1 VTAAAAA
8 PAGSGRDVLS
18 ARQIL
23 EQFKKALGTS
33 TARSML
39 ITVAPRAGLQIM
51 QPANVSEALIKAYA
65 KEFHAEDRLS
75 WTAILRGK
83 PTKLAD
89 AWGDGQKLDF
99 TVYAQEWVRPNE
111 LNSVVAVPLQSPV
124 FEGYPGVVHLGRT
137 AEEGNFTNADLAKLA
152 EVAAGID
159 KRNAGAGARAGTGA
173 GKSSKGK
180 RGGSANGFSLMLSRP
195 VARFIIIDQNLKPKT
210 FAGASW
216 SDLDDRLQTQILDHA
231 KRRLGQVNAEP
242 FFDRILLHDSY
253 GDSWPYRI
261 VTFKRYPALGDGP
274 VTMVCLGPD
283 CNEWAAVRP
292 TDFQADTELARLLPA
307 IKFMQQEFPKGP
319 TLVDIS
325 KEVDLSPFH
334 FHRRFTELLGLTPKQ
349 YLLDCQIFQAKTDL
363 LGRQKELVQIAK
375 ECGFAHQ
382 SHFTSRFKQ
391 ATGLTPT
398 RWRRMAMAKM
408 QALSN

>member
-8 PAGSGRDVLS
+8 PVASGRDVLS

-23 EQFKKALGTS
+23 EQFKKAFGTS
-33 TARSML
+33 PYRSML

-51 QPANVSEALIKAYA
+51 QPANVSEALIKSYA
-65 KEFHAEDRLS
+65 REFHAEDRLT
-75 WTAILRGK
+75 WQAILRGK
-83 PTKLAD
+83 PTRLAD
-89 AWGDGQKLDF
+89 AWGNAEKLDA
-99 TVYAQEWVRPNE
+99 TPYAQEWLKPNE
-111 LNSVVAVPLQSPV
+111 LTAVVAVPLQSPV
-124 FEGYPGVVHLGRT
+124 FEGYPGVVHVART

-159 KRNAGAGARAGTGA
+159 KRIAAARA
-173 GKSSKGK
+173 KSSKSGK
-180 RGGSANGFSLMLSRP
+180 RGGFPLARP
-195 VARFIIIDQNLKPKT
+195 AARFVIIDQSLKPKT
-210 FAGASW
+210 FSGASW
-216 SDLDDRLQTQILDHA
+216 SDLDDRLQIQIVDHA
-231 KRRLGQVNAEP
+231 KRRLHQVNGEALV
-242 FFDRILLHDSY
+242 DRILLHDSY
-253 GDSWPYRI
+253 GDSWPFRI

-274 VTMVCLGPD
+274 IAVVALGPD

-292 TDFQADTELARLLPA
+292 ADFQADAELARLLPA
-307 IKFMQQEFPKGP
+307 IKYMQQEFPKGP

-325 KEVDLSPFH
+325 RQVDLSPFH

-349 YLLDCQIFQAKTDL
+349 YLLDCQIHKAKTDL
-363 LGRQKELVQIAK
+363 LAREKELVQIAK

-398 RWRRMAMAKM
+398 RWRRMATAKV
-408 QALSN
+408 QASSN

>member
-1 VTAAAAA
+1 VTATAAA
-8 PAGSGRDVLS
+8 PAASGRDLLS

-23 EQFKKALGTS
+23 EQFKKTLGAS
-33 TARSML
+33 PARAML

-51 QPANVSEALIKAYA
+51 QPANVSEALIKSYA

-75 WTAILRGK
+75 WQAILRGK
-83 PTKLAD
+83 PVRLAD
-89 AWGDGQKLDF
+89 AWADSGKLDA
-99 TVYAQEWVRPNE
+99 TSYAQEWLKPNE
-111 LNSVVAVPLQSPV
+111 LTSVVAIPLQSPV

-137 AEEGNFTNADLAKLA
+137 AAEGNFTNAELAKLA

-159 KRNAGAGARAGTGA
+159 KRIAATRGSKAYKAKRAAGVNAVLARPA
-173 GKSSKGK
+173 
-180 RGGSANGFSLMLSRP
+180 
-195 VARFIIIDQNLKPKT
+195 ARFVLIDSSQKPKV
-210 FAGASW
+210 FGGASW
-216 SDLDDRLQTQILDHA
+216 SELDDRLQIQILDHA
-231 KRRLGQVNAEP
+231 KRRLHQVNSEP
-242 FFDRILLHDSY
+242 LVDRILLHDSH
-253 GDSWPYRI
+253 GDSWPFRI

-274 VTMVCLGPD
+274 VSAICLGPD

-292 TDFQADTELARLLPA
+292 ADFQADAELMRLLPS
-307 IKFMQQEFPKGP
+307 IKYMQQEFPKGP

-325 KEVDLSPFH
+325 RQVDLSPFH

-363 LGRQKELVQIAK
+363 LARQKELVQIAK

-398 RWRRMAMAKM
+398 RWRRMATAKV
-408 QALSN
+408 QALQS